1 MSDQLARKVSAARL
15 SVASNSV
22 LVVGKLVVGVLI
34 GSVSVISEALHSG
47 MDLIAAF
54 VALYAVRGA
63 EERPDTEHPF
73 GHGKLENLSGVVE
86 ALLVFGAA
94 AWILYEA
101 AGKLF
106 APDPIEGLSWGV
118 MVMGISAIVNL
129 LLSDRLFRVARETE
143 SVALDAD
150 AWHLRTDV
158 YTCVG
163 VLVGLGA
170 IMLGERLLPAYD
182 WHWLDPA
189 AAIAVAALMVH
200 VAWKLTRDAS
210 RDLMDTSLPP
220 EEEAW
225 LREYVTR
232 ARPMVHGVHGFRTRR
247 GGRVRFVEFHLIVH
261 GDMSVD
267 ESHHLTD
274 VMTSE
279 IRQRFAGANVI
290 IHVEPCDGKCR
301 PRCVD
306 GCLLSPRQREEIRAR
321 TSA

>member
-1 MSDQLARKVSAARL
+1 MSEQLAKKVSAARL

-22 LVVGKLVVGVLI
+22 LVVGKLGVGVLI

-47 MDLIAAF
+47 MDLLAAF

-63 EERPDTEHPF
+63 EERPDREHPF
-73 GHGKLENLSGVVE
+73 GHGKLENLSGVIE
-86 ALLVFGAA
+86 GLLVFAAA
-94 AWILYEA
+94 AWIVYEA
-101 AGKLF
+101 VAKLL
-106 APDPIEGLSWGV
+106 APYPIEGLSWGI
-118 MVMGISAIVNL
+118 MVMGISAIANL
-129 LLSDRLFRVARETE
+129 LLSDHLFRVARDTE

-163 VLVGLGA
+163 VVAGLGA

-189 AAIAVAALMVH
+189 AAIAVAVLMVH

-220 EEEAW
+220 NENEW

-232 ARPMVHGVHGFRTRR
+232 PQQMVHGIHDLRTRR
-247 GGRVRFVEFHLIVH
+247 NGPVRFVEFHLIVH

-274 VMTSE
+274 IMTSE
-279 IRQRFAGANVI
+279 IKQHFPGASVI
-290 IHVEPCDGKCR
+290 IHVEPCDGKCE
-301 PRCVD
+301 PKCVD
-306 GCLLSPRQREEIRAR
+306 GCLLSPQQRDRIRVR
-321 TSA
+321 T